1 MKKLIVSLSI
11 VALAFSAMA
20 ADTDKA
26 KSTAPCCDKAK
37 TTAKS
42 DCSGKSGCSKGA
54 QAKKTLDMSQ
64 KGGQLLISSL

>member
-11 VALAFSAMA
+11 LAMTFSLTAGEA
-20 ADTDKA
+20 EKA
-26 KSTAPCCDKAK
+26 KSSCCDKAK

-54 QAKKTLDMSQ
+54 QAKHAVDFSK
-64 KGGQLLISSL
+64 KGGQLLVSSL

>member
-11 VALAFSAMA
+11 LAMAFSAMA

-26 KSTAPCCDKAK
+26 KSTCCDKAK

-54 QAKKTLDMSQ
+54 QAKKTMDFSQ
-64 KGGQLLISSL
+64 KGGQLLVSSL